1 MIDCSTYMAGKSG
14 QGQELQLQEEMAK
27 QHVAEL
33 NTRAKEMENALIEW
47 EDEVKKSRSRYYELN
62 YYTTRQLLRL
72 RKELGLSRHNPHRQ
86 IDPEV
91 LALLQSI
98 SQDVTSESVYSVLT
112 NLEKVKVDL
121 QAVASLVP
129 HEAYE
134 DEVETQLSDSEMPP
148 LEPEEPGPSDAHP
161 VENLPESPTLTVLP
175 SSGTVKPQLTEQE
188 LNDVQKQILTDMVE
202 YQDYSRLLVLK
213 AFEECDEMAN
223 AYDIE
228 VWCGENENL
237 KFDGDDEDKGETEAE
252 DTADSSDESSSE
264 SASSDV
270 EENDLSVSLQHS
282 PIGTYH
288 TVAVNKKLTFRSIST
303 IVPPFYT
310 IVFTPFVHTRICAF
324 IIFTFACTRLI
335 CRRDRTVITIV
346 LRHV

>member
-1 MIDCSTYMAGKSG
+1 MTRIAEVLLALRQAGNVAYSGRVVMIDCATYMAGKSG

-47 EDEVKKSRSRYYELN
+47 EDEVKKSRTHYYELN

-98 SQDVTSESVYSVLT
+98 SQDVTLENLHSVLT
-112 NLEKVKVDL
+112 DLEKVKVDL

-134 DEVETQLSDSEMPP
+134 DEVEMQLSDSEMPP
-148 LEPEEPGPSDAHP
+148 LEPEEPGPSNVHP
-161 VENLPESPTLTVLP
+161 VENLHVLESPTLTALP

-188 LNDVQKQILTDMVE
+188 LTDVQKQILTNMVE
-202 YQDYSRLLVLK
+202 YQGYPRLLVLK
-213 AFEECDEMAN
+213 AFEECDETAN
-223 AYDIE
+223 DYDIQ
-228 VWCGENENL
+228 VWCGENEDL
-237 KFDGDDEDKGETEAE
+237 KFDGDDDKGETEPE

-282 PIGTYH
+282 PIGTYI
-288 TVAVNKKLTFRSIST
+288 F
-303 IVPPFYT
+303 IV
-310 IVFTPFVHTRICAF
+310 
-324 IIFTFACTRLI
+324 
-335 CRRDRTVITIV
+335 
-346 LRHV
+346 